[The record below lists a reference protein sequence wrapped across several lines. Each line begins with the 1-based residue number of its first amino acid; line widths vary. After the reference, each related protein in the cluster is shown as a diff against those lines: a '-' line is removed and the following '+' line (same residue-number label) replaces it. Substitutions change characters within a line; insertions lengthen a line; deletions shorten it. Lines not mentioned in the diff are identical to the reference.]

1 MSLKI
6 LIIGYGSIG
15 KRHAQVLQEY
25 FTNIDITLIS
35 SQNLPNAYPSLESLP
50 NLHAFDYYIISSPTA
65 HHLAHLSYLDS
76 KVQNK
81 KIFVEKPLFESAH
94 SFTPSGK
101 NLIIVGFCLR
111 LHPLLWQVKTILQN
125 FTPYAVEVSCGSYLP
140 LWRKDVDY
148 RKVYS
153 AHKAQGGGVL
163 LDLSHELDYIQ
174 WLFGDFDDESLVG
187 FNGKISELEISSD
200 DTLMLVG
207 KTKQNTLIQLNL
219 DYFSKNPKRLMRIH
233 TSKQSIEL
241 DLLANS
247 LTITDTQGKSES
259 SYITFERNELFAAMH
274 QSVLRSTNFLH
285 NAIPQ
290 SLLHPLKSQV
300 EILPTLAESLPL
312 MQTLTRIKNMK
323 PHQKILC
330 VIGARG
336 GSKGVKNKNITPIA
350 GKPLLAYTILQA
362 LQSKLF
368 SHIVLS
374 TDSEEIAKVGKE
386 WGAEVFFLRDKEL
399 ASDTAGKL
407 PAIRDALLR
416 SEEHF
421 QTHYDVVFDLDAT
434 SPLRLVSDITQAYE
448 QFVRDDNDILITA
461 APARKSPYFNLV
473 EIFEENGKARV
484 DLSKRPTQPILRR
497 QDSPKC
503 YDMNASIY
511 IWKREALLKN
521 PSVFT
526 ANTGLFVMPEE
537 RSVDID
543 TPLDFEFVEF
553 MLNRAN
559 NIYLNGGG
567 DRLNSFSH
575 ISFASAFFNPTS
587 FATDSRIH
595 LYAPV
600 ANLYRAEVA

>member
-25 FTNIDITLIS
+25 FTSTNITLIS
-35 SQNLPNAYPSLESLP
+35 SQNLPNTYPSLESLP
-50 NLHAFDYYIISSPTA
+50 NIHTFDYYIISSPTA

-76 KVQNK
+76 KVKNK
-81 KIFVEKPLFESAH
+81 KIFVEKPLFESAYT
-94 SFTPSGK
+94 FIPSGK
-101 NLIIVGFCLR
+101 NTIVVGFCLR
-111 LHPLLWQVKTILQN
+111 LHPLLWQLKAILQDSS
-125 FTPYAVEVSCGSYLP
+125 PYAVEVSCGSYLP
-140 LWRKDVDY
+140 LWRKDIDY
-148 RKVYS
+148 RQVYS
-153 AHKAQGGGVL
+153 ADKTQGGGVL

-174 WLFGDFDDESLVG
+174 WLFGKFQDESLVG
-187 FNGKISELEISSD
+187 FNGKISELDISSD
-200 DTLMLVG
+200 DALMLIG
-207 KTKQNTLIQLNL
+207 KTEQNTLIQLNL
-219 DYFSKNPKRLMRIH
+219 DYFSKNPKRLLRIH
-233 TSKQSIEL
+233 TPKQSIEL
-241 DLLANS
+241 NLLANS
-247 LTITDTQGKSES
+247 LSITDTQGKSES
-259 SYITFERNELFAAMH
+259 SHIAFERNELFAIMH
-274 QSVLRSTNFLH
+274 QSVLDSANFSH
-285 NAIPQ
+285 TKIPPK
-290 SLLHPLKSQV
+290 LLELLKPKVQ
-300 EILPTLAESLPL
+300 ILPTLVESLPL

-350 GKPLLAYTILQA
+350 GKPLIAYTIIQA
-362 LQSKLF
+362 LQSRLF
-368 SHIVLS
+368 THIVLS
-374 TDSEEIAKVGKE
+374 TDSKEIAKVGKE

-434 SPLRLVSDITQAYE
+434 SPLRLVSDITQAYS

-461 APARKSPYFNLV
+461 TPARKSPYFNLV
-473 EIFEENGKARV
+473 EIFENNGKKQVA
-484 DLSKRPTQPILRR
+484 LSKAPATPILRR

-511 IWKREALLKN
+511 IWKREALLKHQ
-521 PSVFT
+521 SVFT
-526 ANTGLFVMPEE
+526 ENTGLFVMPEE

-553 MLNRAN
+553 MLHKTNR
-559 NIYLNGGG
+559 LNLTGGG
-567 DRLNSFSH
+567 DRVNIFTRD
-575 ISFASAFFNPTS
+575 IA
-587 FATDSRIH
+587 I
-595 LYAPV
+595 APLKEAV
-600 ANLYRAEVA
+600 

>member
-274 QSVLRSTNFLH
+274 QSVLHSTNFLH

-567 DRLNSFSH
+567 DRLNIFVR
-575 ISFASAFFNPTS
+575 
-587 FATDSRIH
+587 D
-595 LYAPV
+595 V
-600 ANLYRAEVA
+600 ALLQKEVV

>member
-76 KVQNK
+76 KTQGK

-101 NLIIVGFCLR
+101 NLIVVGFCLR

-247 LTITDTQGKSES
+247 LTITDTQEKSES

-274 QSVLRSTNFLH
+274 QSVLHSTNFLH

-559 NIYLNGGG
+559 NIYFNGGG
-567 DRLNSFSH
+567 DRLNIFVR
-575 ISFASAFFNPTS
+575 
-587 FATDSRIH
+587 D
-595 LYAPV
+595 V
-600 ANLYRAEVA
+600 ALLQKEVV

>member
-25 FTNIDITLIS
+25 FSNTNITLIS
-35 SQNLPNAYPSLESLP
+35 SQNLPNAYPNLESLP
-50 NLHAFDYYIISSPTA
+50 NIHAFDYYIISSPTA

-76 KVQNK
+76 QVKHK

-94 SFTPSGK
+94 SFTPSGQ
-101 NLIIVGFCLR
+101 NTIVVGFCLR
-111 LHPLLWQVKTILQN
+111 FHPLLKQLKTILQDSA
-125 FTPYAVEVSCGSYLP
+125 PYAVEVSCGSYLP
-140 LWRKDVDY
+140 LWRKGVGY
-148 RKVYS
+148 RQVYS
-153 AHKAQGGGVL
+153 ADKTQGGGVL

-174 WLFGDFDDESLVG
+174 WLFGSFQDESLVG

-200 DTLMLVG
+200 DTLMLIG

-219 DYFSKNPKRLMRIH
+219 DYFSKNPKRLLRIH
-233 TSKQSIEL
+233 TPKHSIEL
-241 DLLANS
+241 DLIANS
-247 LTITDTQGKSES
+247 LSITDTKGKTQHSNAA
-259 SYITFERNELFAAMH
+259 FERNELFAIMH
-274 QSVLRSTNFLH
+274 QSVLDSADFL
-285 NAIPQ
+285 NTKIPKK
-290 SLLHPLKSQV
+290 LLDSLKSKAQ
-300 EILPTLAESLPL
+300 ILPTLEESLLL

-350 GKPLLAYTILQA
+350 GKPLIAYTILQA
-362 LQSKLF
+362 LQSSLF
-368 SHIVLS
+368 THIVLS
-374 TDSEEIAKVGKE
+374 TDSKEIAKVGKE

-434 SPLRLVSDITQAYE
+434 SPLRLVSDIIQAYS

-473 EIFEENGKARV
+473 EIFENNGKQQVA
-484 DLSKRPTQPILRR
+484 LSKTPDKPILRR

-511 IWKREALLKN
+511 IWKREALLSN
-521 PSVFT
+521 ESVFT
-526 ANTGLFVMPEE
+526 PNTGLFVMPES

-553 MLNRAN
+553 MLNKAN
-559 NIYLNGGG
+559 KLNLTGGG
-567 DRLNSFSH
+567 DRLNIFVRDIISH
-575 ISFASAFFNPTS
+575 I
-587 FATDSRIH
+587 
-595 LYAPV
+595 APIKEAV
-600 ANLYRAEVA
+600 